1 MLIAHRSPREMVR
14 SLVSYMRNPREIMS
28 AVRQEFPDST
38 LSLRFI
44 IDARESYLRDR
55 EFLSRGK
62 KATGMHC
69 GSREPGSKN
78 IEAGTRALHKAL
90 WQHHP
95 RIMRRL
101 GAVQP

>member
-1 MLIAHRSPREMVR
+1 MLIAHRSAREMAR
-14 SLVSYMRNPREIMS
+14 SLASYMRNPREIMA

-62 KATGMHC
+62 IATGMDFET
-69 GSREPGSKN
+69 REPGAKN
-78 IEAGTRALHKAL
+78 IKEGSIRLHNAL

-95 RIMRRL
+95 RIMRQL